1 MDLFSQKIS
10 QPENMLPQQGIVKY
24 YGLLLSFPE
33 AEHYFEQLLTSI
45 DWQHDSAVI
54 YGKKI
59 TTKRKVAW
67 YGERPFQ
74 YTYSNVTKEALP
86 WTEELLKLK
95 SIIEKETGEHFNS
108 CLLNLYHDGT
118 EAMAWH
124 SDGEKDLKKHG
135 AIASL
140 SLGAERKFYFRHIE
154 SKQKIALMLEHGSL
168 LVMSGTTQTYWQ
180 HCLPAMRRVDT
191 PRINLTF
198 RSICPS
204 F

>member
-10 QPENMLPQQGIVKY
+10 QPENMLPQQGVVKY
-24 YGLLLSFPE
+24 YGLLLSFSE
-33 AEHYFEQLLTSI
+33 AEHYFNRLLTTI
-45 DWQHDSAVI
+45 NWQHDSAVI

-67 YGERPFQ
+67 YAERPFQ
-74 YTYSNVTKEALP
+74 YTYSNVTKQALP
-86 WTEELLKLK
+86 WTEELLQLK
-95 SIIEKETGEHFNS
+95 SIIEKETGESFNS

-118 EAMAWH
+118 EAMSWH

-140 SLGAERKFYFRHIE
+140 SLGAERKFFFRHIE
-154 SKQKIALMLEHGSL
+154 SKHKIALMLEHGSL

-180 HCLPAMRRVDT
+180 HCLPAMRRIDT
-191 PRINLTF
+191 ARINLTF
-198 RSICPS
+198 RTISS
-204 F
+204 